1 VLRRLYTAS
10 AVSLSLLSCA
20 PLSMPPEELST
31 GYLPEKTAVCAN
43 CAAEAGNSFAFELY
57 GKLIEEGKNMAF
69 SPYSISSAL
78 TIAFEGG
85 RGATASEMRAVL
97 HLPAD
102 SMKVRQDF
110 RTIDSSLNHPA
121 SSLCT
126 LTTANG
132 LWAQKDYPF
141 VPAYFT
147 VAQNYYGCSLTSV
160 DFVTDAEA
168 ARLLINSWVEL
179 KTNERIKEIIPQ
191 GMLDS
196 DTRLVIS
203 NAVYFKAEWD
213 EKFDSASTNDM
224 PFALA
229 SGTTATVKMMR
240 QTAYFKYAETEHFQ
254 ILEMCYA
261 GKDLSMVF
269 LLPKSAPLSTVE
281 TDVTGGRLA
290 YWLNSMQAQKVIA
303 SIPRFKIET
312 FYSLKNT
319 LTALGMKVAFDQNR
333 ADFSGMS
340 TITAVE
346 RLYIYAVLHKVFIE
360 VCEAGTEAAAA
371 TAVIIKRTTC
381 PPGPQ
386 PEPIIFTAD
395 HPFMFLIRHIPSGS
409 VLFLG
414 KVENPVAGN

>member
-1 VLRRLYTAS
+1 MLRKFFIAS
-10 AVSLSLLSCA
+10 AVSLFLLNCA
-20 PLSMPPEELST
+20 PLSMPPEELNA
-31 GYLPEKTAVCAN
+31 GYLSEKTAVLAN

-57 GKLIEEGKNMAF
+57 GKLVEDGKNMAF

-85 RGATASEMRAVL
+85 RGVTSSEMRTVL

-126 LTTANG
+126 LTTANA

-147 VAQNYYGCSLTSV
+147 VAQSYYGCGLTNV
-160 DFVTDAEA
+160 DFAADPEA
-168 ARLLINSWVEL
+168 ARFLINSWVEL
-179 KTNERIKEIIPQ
+179 KTNQRIKEIIPQ

-213 EKFDSASTNDM
+213 EKFDSALTNDM
-224 PFALA
+224 PFKLA
-229 SGTTATVKMMR
+229 SGTTVSVKTMR
-240 QTAYFKYAETEHFQ
+240 QTAYFNYSETEHFQ
-254 ILEMCYA
+254 ILEMPYV

-269 LLPKSAPLSTVE
+269 LLPKSAPLSAVE

-290 YWLNSMQAQKVIA
+290 YWLNSMQAQKVIT
-303 SIPRFKIET
+303 SIPRFKAET
-312 FYSLKNT
+312 FYSLEDPLK
-319 LTALGMKVAFDQNR
+319 ALGMKVAFDQYR

-340 TITAVE
+340 TITAIE
-346 RLYIYAVLHKVFIE
+346 RLYIFAVLHKVFIE

-371 TAVIIKRTTC
+371 TAVIITRVSC
-381 PPGPQ
+381 APGPQ
-386 PEPIIFTAD
+386 PEPIVFTAD
-395 HPFMFLIRHIPSGS
+395 HSFMFLIRHIPSGS

-414 KVENPVAGN
+414 KVENPVAGS